1 MFLNWHHCLIVYHAS
16 TMTFSKYFFLWLLT
30 IIVTLLCSNFASVRV
45 CKQHKYDCCMLCF
58 VSDVLVSLERTFYFV
73 SESSGTL
80 EVCVDAPDLSKP
92 INVTLLPI
100 NGSTEGEL
108 RVKSERQLICTMH
121 VLAIIP

>member
-1 MFLNWHHCLIVYHAS
+1 
-16 TMTFSKYFFLWLLT
+16 MTFSKYFFLWLLI
-30 IIVTLLCSNFASVRV
+30 IIVTLLRSNFAFVRV

-80 EVCVDAPDLSKP
+80 EVCVDAPDLSKS